1 MLIKDNK
8 YDIIIKVLLENY
20 MLILVGPSASGK
32 TEVANI
38 IIKKYGMKKFVT
50 CTTRELRV
58 GEVQDVS
65 YHFMSR
71 DEFLELKDKN
81 EFVETVE
88 YNGNFY
94 GTLKREVADDKIVIL
109 EPAGFQAFYRE
120 MKDEIVSFYLN
131 TSEAERINRMI
142 YRKDKDEDIKKRI
155 ENDRIVFHDIKNVDF
170 TIVNE
175 NITLVDLADQIYNLY
190 IKKIKGDIL

>member
-1 MLIKDNK
+1 
-8 YDIIIKVLLENY
+8 

-50 CTTRELRV
+50 CTTRKLRV
-58 GEVQDVS
+58 GEVPDVS
-65 YHFMSR
+65 YHFMSK
-71 DEFLELKDKN
+71 DEFLYLKDKD

-94 GTLKREVADDKIVIL
+94 GTLKRDVSDDKIVIL
-109 EPAGFQAFYRE
+109 EPAGFQAFHKAMPDR
-120 MKDEIVSFYLN
+120 IVSFYLN
-131 TSEAERINRMI
+131 ASETERINRMI
-142 YRKDKDEDIKKRI
+142 YRQDKEEDIKKRI
-155 ENDRIVFHDIKNVDF
+155 NNDRLVFKDINNVDF

-175 NITLVDLADQIYNLY
+175 DITLVDLADQIYELY
-190 IKKIKGDIL
+190 MKKIKGDNV

>member
-1 MLIKDNK
+1 
-8 YDIIIKVLLENY
+8 

-50 CTTRELRV
+50 CTTREMRV

-65 YHFMSR
+65 YHFMSK
-71 DEFLELKDKN
+71 DEFKSLLDKN

-94 GTLKREVADDKIVIL
+94 GTLKRDVSDDKIVIL
-109 EPAGFQAFYRE
+109 EPAGFEAFYRE
-120 MKDEIVSFYLN
+120 MRDRIVSFYLN

-155 ENDRIVFHDIKNVDF
+155 DNDRVVFRDIKNVDF

-175 NITLVDLADQIYNLY
+175 DITLIDLADQIYNLY
-190 IKKIKGDIL
+190 MNKIKGDKK

>member
-1 MLIKDNK
+1 
-8 YDIIIKVLLENY
+8 

-50 CTTRELRV
+50 CTTREMRV

-65 YHFMSR
+65 YHFMSK
-71 DEFLELKDKN
+71 DEFKSLLDKN

-94 GTLKREVADDKIVIL
+94 GTLKRDVSDDKIVIL
-109 EPAGFQAFYRE
+109 EPAGFEAFYRE
-120 MKDEIVSFYLN
+120 MRDRIVSFYLN

-142 YRKDKDEDIKKRI
+142 YRQDKEEDIKKRI
-155 ENDRIVFHDIKNVDF
+155 DNDRLVFRDIKNVDF

-175 NITLVDLADQIYNLY
+175 DITLVDLADQIYNLY
-190 IKKIKGDIL
+190 MNKIKGDKNESIS

>member
-1 MLIKDNK
+1 
-8 YDIIIKVLLENY
+8 
-20 MLILVGPSASGK
+20 MLILVGPSVSGK

-50 CTTRELRV
+50 CTTREMRV

-65 YHFMSR
+65 YHFMSK
-71 DEFLELKDKN
+71 DEFKSLLDKN

-94 GTLKREVADDKIVIL
+94 GTLKRDVSDDKIVIL
-109 EPAGFQAFYRE
+109 EPAGFEAFYRE
-120 MKDEIVSFYLN
+120 MRDRIVSFYLN

-155 ENDRIVFHDIKNVDF
+155 DNDRAVFRDIKNVDF

-175 NITLVDLADQIYNLY
+175 DITLIDLADQIYNLY
-190 IKKIKGDIL
+190 MNKIKGDKNESIS

>member
-1 MLIKDNK
+1 
-8 YDIIIKVLLENY
+8 

-142 YRKDKDEDIKKRI
+142 YRKDKEEDIKKRI
-155 ENDRIVFHDIKNVDF
+155 ENDRVVFQDIKNVDF

>member
-1 MLIKDNK
+1 M
-8 YDIIIKVLLENY
+8 
-20 MLILVGPSASGK
+20 
-32 TEVANI
+32 
-38 IIKKYGMKKFVT
+38 T
-50 CTTRELRV
+50 CTTREMRV

-65 YHFMSR
+65 YHFMSK
-71 DEFLELKDKN
+71 DEFKSLLDKN

-94 GTLKREVADDKIVIL
+94 GTLKRDVSDDKIVIL
-109 EPAGFQAFYRE
+109 EPAGFEAFYRE
-120 MKDEIVSFYLN
+120 MRDRIVSFYLN

-155 ENDRIVFHDIKNVDF
+155 DNDRVVFRDIKNVDF

-175 NITLVDLADQIYNLY
+175 DITLVDLADQIYNLY
-190 IKKIKGDIL
+190 MNKIKGDKK